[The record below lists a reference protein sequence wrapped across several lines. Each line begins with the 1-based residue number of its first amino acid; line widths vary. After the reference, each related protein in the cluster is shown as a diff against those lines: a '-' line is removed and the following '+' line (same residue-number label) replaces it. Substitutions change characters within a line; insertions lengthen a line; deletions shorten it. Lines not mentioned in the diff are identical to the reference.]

1 MPREENQKKIQVQ
14 NVARADSAK
23 NYTQYLSS
31 EIVADLQ
38 EAFDFY
44 DKDRTGLIIIDH
56 HFRNIL
62 QNFGFHR
69 LTQGTVNADL
79 MKIDSEF
86 LKRTHVDIEFVKQ
99 AVAYRWVNKQGKE
112 AEAAEAFK
120 VFDKKDRNCVTFAEI
135 KAVL

>member
-1 MPREENQKKIQVQ
+1 MPREENQKKSQVQ

-56 HFRNIL
+56 HFRNTL
-62 QNFGFHR
+62 QNFGLHR
-69 LTQGTVNADL
+69 LT
-79 MKIDSEF
+79 
-86 LKRTHVDIEFVKQ
+86 
-99 AVAYRWVNKQGKE
+99 
-112 AEAAEAFK
+112 
-120 VFDKKDRNCVTFAEI
+120 
-135 KAVL
+135 